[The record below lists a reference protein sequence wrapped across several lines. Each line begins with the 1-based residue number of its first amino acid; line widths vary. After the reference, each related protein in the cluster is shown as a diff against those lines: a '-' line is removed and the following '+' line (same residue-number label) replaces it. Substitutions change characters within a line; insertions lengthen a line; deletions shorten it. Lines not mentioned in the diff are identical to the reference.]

1 MSSTWILY
9 NNTEDGLLTIR
20 LCRLSEPSSDARNAP
35 SDEGQLRPCLSS
47 SPSALRASRCSFCS
61 GCVLYCNQQHGQH
74 SSSNPGITMS
84 GFFIYESLVF
94 TRPRKPITSAT
105 SVPLCALSFIQ
116 DSWHPVHVFYREL
129 ALTYSQIDHTDG
141 TRRPPSSLSMYLS
154 CPGYVGSSSGFANRL
169 VSAMALLRD
178 HHDIS

>member
-20 LCRLSEPSSDARNAP
+20 LCRLSEPPSDARNTP

-84 GFFIYESLVF
+84 GFFFL
-94 TRPRKPITSAT
+94 RKSCVHTSPQAYH
-105 SVPLCALSFIQ
+105 I
-116 DSWHPVHVFYREL
+116 
-129 ALTYSQIDHTDG
+129 G
-141 TRRPPSSLSMYLS
+141 
-154 CPGYVGSSSGFANRL
+154 
-169 VSAMALLRD
+169 
-178 HHDIS
+178 DISAALCSVVYTRQLASCSRLLSRTRTDLFPNRSH